1 MATVSLRD
9 IVKVYGRDF
18 AVRGI
23 DLDIPDKALAVL
35 VGPSGC
41 GKSTTLRMIAGL
53 ESISY
58 GELRV
63 DGRLVN
69 EAPARD
75 RGVAM
80 VFQSYALYPHMNV
93 RQNLEFSL
101 KLAKLPRPEIEKR
114 VSRAV
119 AVLELAPYLERKP
132 AQLSGGQRQRV
143 AMGRA
148 ICREPEVFL
157 FDEPLSNLDA
167 KLRNQMRAEIKR
179 LQRRL
184 QVTTIYVTHDQ
195 VEAMTLADIIVVM
208 RDGIIEQTGTP
219 LEVFEN
225 PANLFVAGFIGSPQM
240 NFFEGVAETSGSETL
255 FRGEH
260 FRLPLTRAR
269 LGALPAAGER
279 IVAGFRP
286 EDIVPEGHG
295 MAPRN
300 GFAFRS
306 RIEFTEMLGNE
317 TLLFSSI
324 GGDEFISR
332 MHQPRPVEP
341 DESLAFRL
349 NLERMH
355 LFDAETGQSIR
366 RPATQS

>member
-1 MATVSLRD
+1 
-9 IVKVYGRDF
+9 
-18 AVRGI
+18 
-23 DLDIPDKALAVL
+23 
-35 VGPSGC
+35 
-41 GKSTTLRMIAGL
+41 
-53 ESISY
+53 
-58 GELRV
+58 
-63 DGRLVN
+63 
-69 EAPARD
+69 
-75 RGVAM
+75 
-80 VFQSYALYPHMNV
+80 
-93 RQNLEFSL
+93 
-101 KLAKLPRPEIEKR
+101 
-114 VSRAV
+114 
-119 AVLELAPYLERKP
+119 
-132 AQLSGGQRQRV
+132 
-143 AMGRA
+143 
-148 ICREPEVFL
+148 
-157 FDEPLSNLDA
+157 
-167 KLRNQMRAEIKR
+167 
-179 LQRRL
+179 
-184 QVTTIYVTHDQ
+184 
-195 VEAMTLADIIVVM
+195 
-208 RDGIIEQTGTP
+208 
-219 LEVFEN
+219 
-225 PANLFVAGFIGSPQM
+225 M

-300 GFAFRS
+300 GLAFRS

-366 RPATQS
+366 GPATQS